1 MKKYYIKDIQALKTS
16 NQKFATITA
25 YDYLSA
31 KIIDELN
38 FPLILVGDSA
48 SMVVYGYDDTTP
60 ISMDEILLV
69 LRAVARGSKQA
80 LIVADMPFMSYQP
93 SIEKAIQ
100 NAGTLIKNG
109 ANAVKVEG
117 GNSDT
122 CDRVRALV
130 DSGVPVV
137 GHIGLMPQSINI
149 TSGYSVQGK
158 TEKHAK
164 TIIKEAR
171 CLSDAGIFALV
182 LEGIPSDLAEIITGQ
197 LSVPTIGIG
206 SGNGCDGQIQVFHD
220 VLGLYSNFVPK
231 HAKQYLNGFEQLS
244 QGLRSYKDE
253 VEAAIFPNN
262 KHCIQLDKTVLK
274 NISEN
279 N

>member
-1 MKKYYIKDIQALKTS
+1 MKKYYIKDIQAFKSS

-25 YDYLSA
+25 YDYLSS

-60 ISMDEILLV
+60 ISMDEMLLV
-69 LRAVARGSKQA
+69 LRAVVRGTKHA

-93 SIEKAIQ
+93 SIEQAIE
-100 NAGTLIKNG
+100 NAGNLIKNG

-122 CDRVRALV
+122 CDRVQALV
-130 DSGVPVV
+130 DSGIPVV
-137 GHIGLMPQSINI
+137 GHIGLMPQSVNI
-149 TSGYSVQGK
+149 TSGYSIQGK

-164 TIIKEAR
+164 TIIKEAQS
-171 CLSDAGIFALV
+171 LSDAGIFALV
-182 LEGIPSDLAEIITGQ
+182 LEGIPADLAEIITKQ
-197 LSVPTIGIG
+197 LSIPTIGIG
-206 SGNGCDGQIQVFHD
+206 SGKNCDGQIQVFHD
-220 VLGLYSNFVPK
+220 VVGLYSNFIPK
-231 HAKQYLNGFEQLS
+231 HAKQYLNGFEKLS

-253 VEAAIFPNN
+253 VEGKMFPSN
-262 KHCIQLDKTVLK
+262 KHCIQLDKTILK
-274 NISEN
+274 KISEN